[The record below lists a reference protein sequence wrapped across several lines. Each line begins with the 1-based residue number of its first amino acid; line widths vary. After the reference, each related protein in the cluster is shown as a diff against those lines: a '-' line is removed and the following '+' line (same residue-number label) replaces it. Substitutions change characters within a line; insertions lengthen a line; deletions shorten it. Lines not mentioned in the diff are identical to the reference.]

1 MPVLLYWGEEEFNLE
16 KAVRKLKTEI
26 LDPAWK
32 ELNHKTLFEPD
43 LPTLNQTIRSLPL
56 AFGNLLIEVRTTAL
70 FFRGAKKSDDYDKLV
85 EELMKSLENLNDN
98 VYVLFIS
105 ILPKGSGKKID
116 SALKLTKLIQKI
128 GKIIPFEP
136 IKFYKTEDFVGWII
150 ENAVSKGIKINKDAA
165 FLLFSETG
173 NDLRRLDSEIE
184 KLQTYI
190 LPRKTIELK
199 DVKELSCA
207 SEDIFKLADYWL
219 SGKNDKAVEELNKLL
234 KKEFPVKITASLQTT
249 LRYWLRLKAEAVN
262 NKTAFEIAKTAKQ
275 NEYRVKLD
283 LEKLKKINIETLVKM
298 KQDLTHAEFNLKSGK
313 MPAEIAL
320 QIALSRH

>member
-16 KAVRKLKTEI
+16 KAVAKLKAEI

-32 ELNHKTLFEPD
+32 ELNHKTLLEPD
-43 LPTLNQTIRSLPL
+43 LQTLNQTIRSLPL
-56 AFGNLLIEVRTTAL
+56 AFGNLLIEVRTTGL

-85 EELMKSLENLNDN
+85 EDLIKSLESLNDN

-116 SALKLTKLIQKI
+116 SAIKLTKLIDKI

-136 IKFYKTEDFVGWII
+136 IKFYKTDDFIRWIK
-150 ENAVSKGIKINKDAA
+150 ENASYKGIKINNDAA
-165 FLLFSETG
+165 LLLFNETG

-190 LPRKTIELK
+190 LPRKIIELN
-199 DVKELSCA
+199 DVKELSCG

-219 SGKNDKAVEELNKLL
+219 NGKNHKAVEELNKLL
-234 KKEFPVKITASLQTT
+234 KKEFPVKVTASLQTT
-249 LRYWLRLKAEAVN
+249 LRYWLRLKAEAI
-262 NKTAFEIAKTAKQ
+262 NKKSAFEIAKIAKQ

-283 LEKLKKINIETLVKM
+283 LEKLQKVGIEKLVNM
-298 KQDLTHAEFNLKSGK
+298 KNDLTEAEYNIKSGK